1 MSARNQ
7 GAYLFRGA
15 HHALQKSCLGARSRS
30 HARRHRRSH
39 APGRL
44 RIAHQVD
51 ASSLGSSAGAYRVNA
66 GDKLRIVIQDLAAA
80 NGEYTVEDSG
90 MISLPYVKQIAV
102 GGMTYREIEQSLATT
117 LLRQGIMTGDPV
129 VNVAPVQ
136 LRPFYIVGEVNKP
149 GEFEFRQGM
158 TVLSALSA
166 AGGYTYRASTGAVSI
181 TRTVNG
187 APMTARAD
195 EHTPIL
201 PGDQIRVYER
211 WF

>member
-1 MSARNQ
+1 MLAATAGAMLLGGCGSPTKSMPALSA
-7 GAYLFRGA
+7 
-15 HHALQKSCLGARSRS
+15 
-30 HARRHRRSH
+30 
-39 APGRL
+39 AP
-44 RIAHQVD
+44 
-51 ASSLGSSAGAYRVNA
+51 AGAYRVNA